1 MYFNNRTPFDNNV
14 YYTDG
19 AILNKYYWILLILLL
34 ILLLLLLLL
43 LLMNYLWIIL
53 ITNINS
59 ILVYASQS
67 IYKLIQDKIM
77 AMMAVHWNF
86 KELGHL
92 FQVSM
97 AMPEKKK
104 EKTPK
109 ILWLLFPEE
118 FWLNY
123 SSQISGICVRVKD
136 LSNDFSTELA
146 SNSNIPVT

>member
-1 MYFNNRTPFDNNV
+1 
-14 YYTDG
+14 
-19 AILNKYYWILLILLL
+19 
-34 ILLLLLLLL
+34 
-43 LLMNYLWIIL
+43 
-53 ITNINS
+53 
-59 ILVYASQS
+59 
-67 IYKLIQDKIM
+67 M

-118 FWLNY
+118 FWLNS
-123 SSQISGICVRVKD
+123 SSQISGIWVRVKD

>member
-19 AILNKYYWILLILLL
+19 VILNRYYWILLILLL
-34 ILLLLLLLL
+34 ILLLLLLFI
-43 LLMNYLWIIL
+43 MNYLWIIL

-77 AMMAVHWNF
+77 TMMAVHWNF

-97 AMPEKKK
+97 AMPEKKNTK
-104 EKTPK
+104 NIMVIVPWG
-109 ILWLLFPEE
+109 ILIKF
-118 FWLNY
+118 FFTNFRDM
-123 SSQISGICVRVKD
+123 SKGKG
-136 LSNDFSTELA
+136 FK
-146 SNSNIPVT
+146 

>member
-19 AILNKYYWILLILLL
+19 VILNKYYWILLILLL
-34 ILLLLLLLL
+34 ILLLLLLLLL

-77 AMMAVHWNF
+77 AMMAVH
-86 KELGHL
+86 
-92 FQVSM
+92 
-97 AMPEKKK
+97 
-104 EKTPK
+104 
-109 ILWLLFPEE
+109 
-118 FWLNY
+118 
-123 SSQISGICVRVKD
+123 
-136 LSNDFSTELA
+136 
-146 SNSNIPVT
+146 

>member
-19 AILNKYYWILLILLL
+19 VILNKYYWILLILLL
-34 ILLLLLLLL
+34 ILLLLLLLLL

-77 AMMAVHWNF
+77 ALMVVHWNF

-97 AMPEKKK
+97 AMPEKK
-104 EKTPK
+104 TPK

-118 FWLNY
+118 FWLNS
-123 SSQISGICVRVKD
+123 SSQILGIWVRVKD

-146 SNSNIPVT
+146 SNSNIPGT

>member
-1 MYFNNRTPFDNNV
+1 
-14 YYTDG
+14 
-19 AILNKYYWILLILLL
+19 
-34 ILLLLLLLL
+34 
-43 LLMNYLWIIL
+43 
-53 ITNINS
+53 
-59 ILVYASQS
+59 
-67 IYKLIQDKIM
+67 M

-104 EKTPK
+104 KTPK
-109 ILWLLFPEE
+109 ILWLLFPEG
-118 FWLNY
+118 FWLNS
-123 SSQISGICVRVKD
+123 SSQISGIWVRVKD

>member
-19 AILNKYYWILLILLL
+19 VILNKYYWILLILLL
-34 ILLLLLLLL
+34 ILLLLLLL

-97 AMPEKKK
+97 AMPEKKNTK
-104 EKTPK
+104 NIMVIVPWG
-109 ILWLLFPEE
+109 ILIKF
-118 FWLNY
+118 FFTNFRDM
-123 SSQISGICVRVKD
+123 SKGKG
-136 LSNDFSTELA
+136 FK
-146 SNSNIPVT
+146 

>member
-19 AILNKYYWILLILLL
+19 VILNKYYWILLILLL
-34 ILLLLLLLL
+34 ILLLLL

-77 AMMAVHWNF
+77 TMMAVHWNF

-97 AMPEKKK
+97 AMPEKKNTK
-104 EKTPK
+104 NIMVIVPWG
-109 ILWLLFPEE
+109 ILIKF
-118 FWLNY
+118 FFTNFRDM
-123 SSQISGICVRVKD
+123 SKGKGF
-136 LSNDFSTELA
+136 N
-146 SNSNIPVT
+146 